1 MISSRTVITLL
12 EKNGWV
18 LVATKGDH
26 LHFKNAAN
34 PGLVTVPHPRKEMVT
49 RTLKS
54 IETLSGVTLC

>member
-1 MISSRTVITLL
+1 MTLL